1 MVARRL
7 VPALDTLAAAAA
19 AARAGEV
26 SPTELVER
34 ALAGYELLGERLN
47 CHITPLFDQALAR
60 ARELEAMSADERSTL
75 TLYGVPVSV
84 KDCLA
89 TAGIPTTIGSPILR
103 DSRPASNARAVDRLS
118 AAGAIIAAKD
128 NMYDFAYCG
137 PNAAFGD
144 VENPWDG
151 SRTTGG
157 SSSGSASAVA
167 AEVSYGA
174 LGTDGGG
181 SIRIPSAYCG
191 VVGLKP
197 TYDAVSGAGELPVHG
212 SLSCVGPIART
223 VADVDLLYAAIS
235 EVEHRQLGP
244 DAWLDGIR
252 FGVPA
257 NLDAADSD
265 VRGLFAAAC
274 ARLEAEGAVAVEVGA
289 LNFEAARAAMW
300 VITGVEYAEA
310 LRPYLRERPGDFH
323 PLTRTLLERAE
334 YIPATEY
341 VHAQRVRV
349 ALSHEVAEVMRDVD
363 VLVLPTVPSA
373 AYANPTAIEAP
384 SEAANHPVNMSTM
397 FTALF
402 NVTGQ
407 PAVTVPCGLT
417 PERLPVGLQV
427 VGRPYAEQD
436 VLRVASAYER
446 VSAFAHGHAPV
457 SVSVSALGSGADS
470 PNARVGQ

>member
-1 MVARRL
+1 MVADGSSPEL
-7 VPALDTLAAAAA
+7 ETLAAAAA

-34 ALAGYELLGERLN
+34 AFAGYELLGRRLN
-47 CHITPLFDQALAR
+47 CHLTPLFDHAFAR
-60 ARELEAMSADERSTL
+60 ARELEAMSADVRSGL
-75 TLYGVPVSV
+75 ALYGVPLSV

-89 TAGIPTTIGSPILR
+89 TAGIPTTIGSPIFR
-103 DSRPASNARAVDRLS
+103 DSRPEANARAVDRLY

-144 VENPWDG
+144 AENPWDE

-191 VVGLKP
+191 IVGLKP

-212 SLSCVGPIART
+212 SLSCVGPIARR
-223 VADVDLLYAAIS
+223 VADVDLIYSAIS
-235 EVEHRQLGP
+235 DVAHRPLGS
-244 DAWLDGIR
+244 DNGLAGVR

-265 VRGLFAAAC
+265 VRELFAAAC
-274 ARLEAEGAVAVEVGA
+274 ADLESQGAIAVEVGA

-300 VITGVEYAEA
+300 IITGVEYAEA
-310 LRPYLRERPGDFH
+310 LRPYLHGRPSEFH
-323 PLTRTLLERAE
+323 PLTRALLERAE

-349 ALSHEVAEVMRDVD
+349 ALCQEVASIMRDVD

-373 AYANPTAIEAP
+373 AYARPTEIEAP
-384 SEAANHPVNMSTM
+384 TEAADHPVNMSTM

-407 PAVTVPCGLT
+407 PAVTVPCGLS
-417 PERLPVGLQV
+417 PEGLPVALQI

-436 VLRVASAYER
+436 VLRVARAYER
-446 VSAFAHGHAPV
+446 VSAFAHRQAPV
-457 SVSVSALGSGADS
+457 SVSAVSRGANS
-470 PNARVGQ
+470 PSAREGQ